1 MGVEIIGMVGAPRIG
16 QTEKGP
22 PMDENNDEQTKIL
35 REIWKQMV
43 AMDRN
48 LSGRIDQ
55 TNARLDQTNATLNA
69 FMKQTNENFGRVQRN
84 FERLD
89 ERFSD
94 DIEARLTRIE
104 THVGLRER

>member
-1 MGVEIIGMVGAPRIG
+1 
-16 QTEKGP
+16 
-22 PMDENNDEQTKIL
+22 MDENNDEQTKIL

-55 TNARLDQTNATLNA
+55 TNARLDQTNAKLDAVNHNLSNRIDQTNATLNA

-94 DIEARLTRIE
+94 EIEARLTRIE